1 MKKKIL
7 VIGNYNDAIYHG
19 LAGVD
24 KRLTSILSDY
34 ELICTD
40 DTSKLL
46 TLEEDQI
53 SGIISY
59 LDIWQSKLCDDE
71 ANAFEHFIENGGGAL
86 LLHNGNRRS
95 RNPLYIDITF
105 QR

>member
-46 TLEEDQI
+46 TL
-53 SGIISY
+53 
-59 LDIWQSKLCDDE
+59 
-71 ANAFEHFIENGGGAL
+71 
-86 LLHNGNRRS
+86 
-95 RNPLYIDITF
+95 
-105 QR
+105 

>member
-7 VIGNYNDAIYHG
+7 VIGNYTDAIYHG

-46 TLEEDQI
+46 SLEKDHI

-59 LDIWQSKLCDDE
+59 LDIWQSKLYDDD
-71 ANAFEHFIENGGGAL
+71 ANAFEHFVANGGGAL
-86 LLHNGNRRS
+86 YFIMELVFKVR
-95 RNPLYIDITF
+95 IVF
-105 QR
+105 

>member
-24 KRLTSILSDY
+24 ERLTSILSNY

-46 TLEEDQI
+46 SLEEDQI

-71 ANAFEHFIENGGGAL
+71 ALRESSSKTSSNSPSAL
-86 LLHNGNRRS
+86 
-95 RNPLYIDITF
+95 PLRISIPSAMSEYPSS
-105 QR
+105 

>member
-24 KRLTSILSDY
+24 KRLASILSDY

-46 TLEEDQI
+46 TLEKDHI

-59 LDIWQSKLCDDE
+59 LVSGNQSFVMTKLT
-71 ANAFEHFIENGGGAL
+71 L
-86 LLHNGNRRS
+86 S
-95 RNPLYIDITF
+95 STS
-105 QR
+105 

>member
-46 TLEEDQI
+46 SLEEDQI

-59 LDIWQSKLCDDE
+59 LDIWKSKLCDDLAE
-71 ANAFEHFIENGGGAL
+71 MLPAVAKAIISKKNIFLIYTLFRL
-86 LLHNGNRRS
+86 LLAIS
-95 RNPLYIDITF
+95 P
-105 QR
+105 